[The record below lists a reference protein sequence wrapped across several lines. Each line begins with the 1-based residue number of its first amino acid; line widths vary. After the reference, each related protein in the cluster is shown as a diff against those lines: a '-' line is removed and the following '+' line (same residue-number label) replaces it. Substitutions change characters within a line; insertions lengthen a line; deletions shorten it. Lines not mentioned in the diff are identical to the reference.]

1 MLMGMTHTPFNLK
14 TSLLYSFAFCFGL
27 WLIFALA
34 QYWQLPLFKA
44 GVLPR
49 QLLGLVGIIT
59 APLAHG
65 SWSHLV
71 SNTAPLLILG
81 SGLLLAYPQS
91 RWRALALIWLGSGLG
106 VWLLAR
112 DSYHYGASGLT
123 HGLFFYLF
131 VIGLLRRDKRSTA
144 LLMIAFFLYGGML
157 ASVFPSEP
165 GISFES
171 HLAGAVCGLLGAIIW
186 RKTDPM
192 PAEKIYSWELEDNLD
207 DETGGVPYWE
217 EARTKGEQSELDGHE
232 TDRNSKG

>member
-1 MLMGMTHTPFNLK
+1 MGMTHTPFNLK
-14 TSLLYSFAFCFGL
+14 TSLLYSLAFCFGL
-27 WLIFALA
+27 WLIFAIA

-49 QLLGLVGIIT
+49 QLVGLVGIIS

-91 RWRALALIWLGSGLG
+91 RWRALTLIWLGSGVG

-157 ASVFPSEP
+157 ASVFPTEP
-165 GISFES
+165 GISYES
-171 HLAGAVCGLLGAIIW
+171 HLAGAICGVIGAIIW
-186 RKTDPM
+186 RKADPM
-192 PAEKIYSWELEDNLD
+192 PAEKVYSWELED
-207 DETGGVPYWE
+207 DEGEALGEDPYWE
-217 EARTKGEQSELDGHE
+217 ELRTEVEQPKLDDHE
-232 TDRNSKG
+232 TGRHPKD